1 MNVVGPAAS
10 DDPPL
15 VAVSVTVP
23 EVPGVIV
30 GDEMAMATSAERAP
44 AVTVVAATELF
55 AGTGS
60 VVAVATD
67 AEPPVIVPGA
77 VDAAS
82 ETGIDTLVDEAL
94 ARLPAIVHVTVPEAS
109 AQPDGNVPSKTPAGG
124 V

>member
-30 GDEMAMATSAERAP
+30 GEEAAMATSAERAP
-44 AVTVVAATELF
+44 AVTVVEATELF

-60 VVAVATD
+60 VVVVATE
-67 AEPPVIVPGA
+67 AEPPAIVPGA
-77 VDAAS
+77 VEAES
-82 ETGIDTLVDEAL
+82 ETGSETLVDEAL
-94 ARLPAIVHVTVPEAS
+94 TSEPAIVQVTVPEAS
-109 AQPDGNVPSKTPAGG
+109 VQPDGNVPSTMPAGG